1 MIKQIGG
8 INILGT
14 NENIVNNLKYLGL
27 DLEKLPNSIKEFEP
41 LDYRPSKFYDEN
53 NYKIYKYVDIK
64 DIKILLT
71 PTNRLCDVSEKYRES
86 SSFI

>member
-1 MIKQIGG
+1 M
-8 INILGT
+8 NT
-14 NENIVNNLKYLGL
+14 NENIVNNLKHLGL

-41 LDYRPSKFYDEN
+41 LDYRPSKFNDEH
-53 NYKIYKYVDIK
+53 NYKVYKYVDIK